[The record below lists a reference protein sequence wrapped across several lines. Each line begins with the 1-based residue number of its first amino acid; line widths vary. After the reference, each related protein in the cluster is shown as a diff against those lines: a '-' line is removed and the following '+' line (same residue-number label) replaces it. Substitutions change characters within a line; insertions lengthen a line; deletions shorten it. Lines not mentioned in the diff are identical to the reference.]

1 MIKVYLIILIIL
13 LFIYIFTY
21 REGMQTCKYKYLNP
35 PITNNGEVIEWS
47 TNTIKSFVNKWDKIN
62 SPNKILEDDITTL
75 FSYIWEE
82 EAKYYIQ
89 YGKFPLNQYIKT
101 QFSNEFSTNNELKKY
116 NIKNID
122 KTFNNRQIYG
132 AFIIASD
139 TNNGTIETLANKIF
153 TGKVLPSECVAKDP
167 SEKNV
172 PKSYTAIPTLVFNK
186 IKKACT

>member
-13 LFIYIFTY
+13 LFIYIFRY

-47 TNTIKSFVNKWDKIN
+47 TNTTKSFVDKWNKNN
-62 SPNKILEDDITTL
+62 SPDRLVGSDFI

-101 QFSNEFSTNNELKKY
+101 QFSTNEMKK
-116 NIKNID
+116 NNID
-122 KTFNNRQIYG
+122 KTYNNRLIY
-132 AFIIASD
+132 AIFIIASD
-139 TNNGTIETLANKIF
+139 TNNGKFESLANKIF
-153 TGKVLPSECVAKDP
+153 TGKVLPSECVAKDL

-186 IKKACT
+186 IKMLSID

>member
-1 MIKVYLIILIIL
+1 
-13 LFIYIFTY
+13 
-21 REGMQTCKYKYLNP
+21 MQTCKYKYLNP

-47 TNTIKSFVNKWDKIN
+47 TNTTKSFVDKWNKIN
-62 SPNKILEDDITTL
+62 SPNKILEDETTSSSYIEDKTRL

-89 YGKFPLNQYIKT
+89 YGKFPLTQYIKT
-101 QFSNEFSTNNELKKY
+101 EFSIINELKKY

-122 KTFNNRQIYG
+122 NLFNNRLIY
-132 AFIIASD
+132 AVYIRISD